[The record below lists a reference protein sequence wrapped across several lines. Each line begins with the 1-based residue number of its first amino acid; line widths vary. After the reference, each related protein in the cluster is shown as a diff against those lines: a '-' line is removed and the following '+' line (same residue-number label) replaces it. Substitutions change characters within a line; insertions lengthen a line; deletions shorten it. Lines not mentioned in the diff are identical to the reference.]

1 MFERL
6 LFNIMGLPM
15 CPIAKDK
22 MSQTALIN
30 RNLLD
35 YFFLGHFM
43 KKRCW
48 MFKD

>member
-1 MFERL
+1 MYMITNGYILAR
-6 LFNIMGLPM
+6 
-15 CPIAKDK
+15 DK